1 MNRWQYIAAEMHGYS
16 YDHYQD
22 KIDIRHKRFTKYMP
36 QDIRILEKSL
46 KEGVSDDELAKRL
59 EMDVK
64 DLPNYK
70 AAYQRALSVVDTKNA
85 GEAFKMSLRQ
95 TLVNYIEQGK
105 FDKENIDA
113 IIEQILYNT
122 TDFAFLLRREDKTIS
137 DYSLNFRYGDSFD
150 D

>member
-1 MNRWQYIAAEMHGYS
+1 MNRHQLIAAEMYGYS

-36 QDIRILEKSL
+36 QDIRTLEKGL
-46 KEGVSDDELAKRL
+46 EEGVSDAELAKRL

-64 DLPNYK
+64 DIPNYK
-70 AAYQRALSVVDTKNA
+70 AAFERSVLVVDTKNA
-85 GEAFKMSLRQ
+85 GEAFKVSLRQ
-95 TLVNYIEQGK
+95 TLVNYIERGK

-137 DYSLNFRYGDSFD
+137 DYSLNFRHGDSFD